1 MFVRMLTVHFDQNNS
16 YEITING
23 FQVRKI
29 NEISNVIFGLRYGK
43 PSSALRPKLGC
54 SPSWVL
60 DDIQRFLGQ
69 PCLNKHKFV
78 TYVNSKEKSE
88 NNLQIPL
95 FLSSDRRS
103 DNVAPEFPK
112 FSDLIRAYIGNYFL
126 LLSLLPTLFGNYGWL
141 RWGIVRLLSRHA
153 TNFKSF
159 QILRNLFS
167 LS

>member
-1 MFVRMLTVHFDQNNS
+1 MFVRMLTVHCDQNNS

-29 NEISNVIFGLRYGK
+29 NEIRNVIFGLRYGK

-141 RWGIVRLLSRHA
+141 RWWIVRLLSRHA
-153 TNFKSF
+153 TNY
-159 QILRNLFS
+159 
-167 LS
+167 